1 MRAWRKILEIKEEE
15 LPPNWGLLVW
25 DGKKVRKVK
34 RAVYVKSSVDQ
45 ELTMMT
51 SIMSRFLK
59 PQVFNFRK
67 KGKKNE

>member
-1 MRAWRKILEIKEEE
+1 MNEQ
-15 LPPNWGLLVW
+15 GC
-25 DGKKVRKVK
+25 RKVK
-34 RAVYVKSSVDQ
+34 QAVYVKFSVDQ

-67 KGKKNE
+67 KRK